1 MNRQFI
7 LFSVMGLVLVG
18 VSARLATANAVDH
31 KVNEPLCYVQHSH
44 HPQQDL
50 TKICGQSALIPAAP
64 VSQLDPKATVD
75 FQMPRSRTPSAMWNS
90 VPDSDVPIE
99 IGKTYTPT
107 ASKPAVQPPAA
118 AQPPLGGDD
127 AVIDDD

>member
-1 MNRQFI
+1 MMNRQFI

-31 KVNEPLCYVQHSH
+31 KVNEPLCYVQHPH
-44 HPQQDL
+44 RPQQDL
-50 TKICGQSALIPAAP
+50 TKICGQSALIPVP
-64 VSQLDPKATVD
+64 TSQLDPKATVD

-99 IGKTYTPT
+99 IGKTYTP
-107 ASKPAVQPPAA
+107 APSQPAKQPPIA
-118 AQPPLGGDD
+118 AQPPSGGDD
-127 AVIDDD
+127 AVDEE